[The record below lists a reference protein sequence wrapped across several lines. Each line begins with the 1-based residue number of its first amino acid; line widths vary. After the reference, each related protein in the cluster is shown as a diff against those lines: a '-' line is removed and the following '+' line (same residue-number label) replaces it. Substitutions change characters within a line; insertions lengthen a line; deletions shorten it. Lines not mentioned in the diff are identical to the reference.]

1 MDTSLH
7 RLTIL
12 LLVSDPLGRSVF
24 REILQGEGYVVLP
37 ASDLGQAVDWL
48 KESSPELLITRAYV
62 DNMTGH
68 DAAIYLRERCHS
80 MKVLMVGGILDD
92 DRFKHRLELQKFA
105 VFPKPYSAAEMLEKV
120 KEVLTEPRG

>member
-24 REILQGEGYVVLP
+24 QEILQGEGYVVLP

-92 DRFKHRLELQKFA
+92 DRFKHRLALQKFA

-120 KEVLTEPRG
+120 KQVLREPRG